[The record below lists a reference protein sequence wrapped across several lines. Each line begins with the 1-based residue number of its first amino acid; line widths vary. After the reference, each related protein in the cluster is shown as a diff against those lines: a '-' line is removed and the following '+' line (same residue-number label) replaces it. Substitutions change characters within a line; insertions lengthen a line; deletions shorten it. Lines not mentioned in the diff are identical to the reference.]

1 MGGCVSLRSS
11 SDAAADRVQ
20 VVHLNGHVQHFHSP
34 ITARQVA
41 RKPPPPT
48 EYFICTAA
56 QLVSTAASPALDPDA
71 VLQPGKVYF
80 ILPFSTLHP
89 DVSLADLASIARR
102 LTAAAKSAAKSGS
115 LPPCETAEGG
125 EEWKCTAAGKSRQ
138 WRPLLDT
145 IKEKPAN
152 SCERIESDLER

>member
-1 MGGCVSLRSS
+1 MT
-11 SDAAADRVQ
+11 

-41 RKPPPPT
+41 GRPPPPA

-56 QLVSTAASPALDPDA
+56 QLVSTAASPALNPDV

-80 ILPFSTLHP
+80 ILPLSTLHP

-115 LPPCETAEGG
+115 LPPCEAADGG
-125 EEWKCTAAGKSRQ
+125 EDWRCTTAGKSRQ

-145 IKEKPAN
+145 IREKPGN
-152 SCERIESDLER
+152 NCGRIDSDLER